1 MRYTTE
7 SWVQK
12 AKALNG
18 GDYDYS
24 KVQYITYKEK
34 VCIICPKHGEFWQKP
49 ITHLEGHG
57 CPKCAGNNRHT
68 KESFVES
75 AIKVHG
81 NRYDYSKV
89 EYKNNATHVTIICP
103 EHGEF
108 EQTPNMHLRGRGCP
122 YCHCSHGETFIHN
135 WLTSN
140 KFEFVSQYELNL
152 PESGK
157 SIVRI

>member
-49 ITHLEGHG
+49 ITHLDVPNVLGTI
-57 CPKCAGNNRHT
+57 RT
-68 KESFVES
+68 KF
-75 AIKVHG
+75 
-81 NRYDYSKV
+81 
-89 EYKNNATHVTIICP
+89 T
-103 EHGEF
+103 
-108 EQTPNMHLRGRGCP
+108 
-122 YCHCSHGETFIHN
+122 
-135 WLTSN
+135 
-140 KFEFVSQYELNL
+140 
-152 PESGK
+152 
-157 SIVRI
+157 RIR